1 MGVPTIA
8 ECHFMTRPVFCLTL
22 IAFASAASAQ
32 TGVVA
37 SEKDYFDDMPVVL
50 SVSRLPQRLDETPGA
65 VTVLDRDFIR
75 RSGAR
80 DVADLL
86 RLVPGFQSSAS
97 FYSGAPLASYHGAF
111 DAYSNRM
118 QVLVDG
124 RSVYSPYFIGSVG
137 PGLQTVALEDIE
149 RIEILRGSNSAAYG
163 ARAFLGVVNIV
174 TRHTSETLGTQG
186 ALTAGQNGVRDAQA
200 RLGWGNDTATYRI
213 TVDQRADDGLAG
225 SNGNNQVNR
234 FNFRSDFFTSAG
246 DEVQLRLGNYAIDS
260 GKGFPGNIDN
270 PLRNRQFESNYIQA
284 DWLRSLGQDED
295 LAASWSHAQERYDD
309 SFSYSLLNLPSRTQ
323 QILAHLLG
331 RPVSSND
338 IYMVSGSGKAS
349 SDTLSL
355 QHTFRANPATR
366 VVWGG
371 EFRRETVTSAALYDK
386 DADFVTD
393 FSRLFGNVEWR
404 AWPSVVVNTG
414 AMAEKSS
421 VTGSTLSPRLM
432 ANWHL
437 MPGHTLRAG
446 VSKAYRP
453 PSTYEKFADVRYV
466 WNGIPLGVNT
476 LASGNVVPESV
487 VTDELGYLGD
497 FPKWGASLDV
507 RAYREKIDGFIRQK
521 TTTGRPRNYAN
532 DEDFAIQGWEY
543 QFKWRP
549 WAGAQFILN
558 QAYTDIG
565 AFFRPMGN
573 GTAFA
578 APKRSSTLVYF
589 QKFPNGLDFSLSHQ
603 DSGTATLA
611 GDGLDS
617 RQAFTRTDVRLGWPL
632 RWGTH
637 AGELAFTV
645 QNLGQP
651 YADFDKLFAFNRRAF
666 VTLRLDN

>member
-1 MGVPTIA
+1 
-8 ECHFMTRPVFCLTL
+8 MTRPVFCLTL

-97 FYSGAPLASYHGAF
+97 FYSVAPTASYHGAF
-111 DAYSNRM
+111 DSYSNRM

-174 TRHTSETLGTQG
+174 TRHTSVTLGTQG

-260 GKGFPGNIDN
+260 GKGFPGNIND
-270 PLRNRQFESNYIQA
+270 PLRNSQFDSSYVQA
-284 DWLRSLGQDED
+284 DWRRSLSADED
-295 LAASWSHAQERYDD
+295 LAVSWSHTQETYLDD
-309 SFSYSLLNLPSRTQ
+309 FPFP
-323 QILAHLLG
+323 LAALG
-331 RPVSSND
+331 LKGTYV
-338 IYMVSGSGKAS
+338 VSGSGQAS
-349 SDTLSL
+349 SDALSL
-355 QHTFRANPATR
+355 QHTFRASPVTR

-371 EFRRETVTSAALYDK
+371 EFRHETVTSAALYAT

-393 FSRLFGNVEWR
+393 FTRLFGNLEWR
-404 AWPSVVVNTG
+404 AAPSVVVNAG

-421 VTGSTLSPRLM
+421 VTGETLSPRLM
-432 ANWHL
+432 ANWHFAQ
-437 MPGHTLRAG
+437 GQTLRAG

-453 PSTYEKFADVRYV
+453 PSTFEKFVDLKYV
-466 WNGIPLGVNT
+466 LPNGRTIQQI
-476 LASGNVVPESV
+476 LATGHVSPERV
-487 VTDELGYLGD
+487 VTNELGYLGE
-497 FPKWGASLDV
+497 FPQWGASLDV

-521 TTTGRPRNYAN
+521 TVTAQPRNYAN

-565 AFFRPMGN
+565 AFSKPKGN

-617 RQAFTRTDVRLGWPL
+617 QQAFTRTDMRLGWPL

-637 AGELAFTV
+637 TGELAFTV

-651 YADFDKLFAFNRRAF
+651 YADYDKLFAFNRRAF

>member
-1 MGVPTIA
+1 
-8 ECHFMTRPVFCLTL
+8 MTRRLIFSTL
-22 IAFASAASAQ
+22 VATACMGTAQAA
-32 TGVVA
+32 VA
-37 SEKDYFDDMPVVL
+37 VSENDFLDEMPVVL

-97 FYSGAPLASYHGAF
+97 FYTVAPLASYHGAF

-137 PGLQTVALEDIE
+137 PGLQTAALEDIE
-149 RIEILRGSNSAAYG
+149 RIEIMRGSNSAAYG
-163 ARAFLGVVNIV
+163 ARALLGVVNIV
-174 TRHTSETLGTQG
+174 TRHTTQTLGAQG
-186 ALTAGQNGVRDAQA
+186 AITAGQNGVQDAQA
-200 RLGWGNDTATYRI
+200 SLGWGQENATYRI
-213 TVDQRADDGLAG
+213 TLDQRADDGLVG

-234 FNFRSDFFTSAG
+234 FNFRSDFFTGAG
-246 DEVQLRLGNYAIDS
+246 DEVQLRAGSFMIDS
-260 GKGFPGNIDN
+260 GKGFPGKIDD
-270 PLRNRQFESNYIQA
+270 PLRNSQFGSSYLQA
-284 DWLRSLGQDED
+284 DWLRSLSPDED
-295 LAASWSHAQERYDD
+295 LAASWSHAQETYRDGYP
-309 SFSYSLLNLPSRTQ
+309 YSLLNLNPKTQ
-323 QILAHLLG
+323 KVLAYYLG
-331 RPVSSND
+331 RPLSTDD
-338 IYMVSGSGKAS
+338 IYNVSGSGKAS

-355 QHTFRANPATR
+355 QHTFRAGASTR

-371 EFRRETVTSAALYDK
+371 EFRSEKVTSTALYAT
-386 DADFVTD
+386 DAYYRTD
-393 FSRLFGNVEWR
+393 FSRLFGNLEWR
-404 AWPSVVVNTG
+404 ALPSVVVNAG

-421 VTGSTLSPRLM
+421 VTGEALSPRLM

-437 MPGHTLRAG
+437 AQGQTLRAG
-446 VSKAYRP
+446 VSRSHRP
-453 PSTYEKFADVRYV
+453 PSTYEKFANVRYV
-466 WNGIPLGVNT
+466 WNGITLAVVT

-487 VTDELGYLGD
+487 VTNELGYLGD
-497 FPKWGASLDV
+497 FPQWGVSLDV
-507 RAYREKIDGFIRQK
+507 RAYREKINGFIRQK
-521 TTTGRPRNYAN
+521 NATLPRDYAN

-565 AFFRPMGN
+565 AAV
-573 GTAFA
+573 GTGKGTSFA
-578 APKRSSTLVYF
+578 APKRASTLVYF
-589 QKFPNGLDFSLSHQ
+589 QKFPNGLDFTLSHQ

-611 GDGLDS
+611 GAGLSS

-632 RWGTH
+632 RWGAH
-637 AGELAFTV
+637 AGEVAVTV
-645 QNLGQP
+645 QNLGSP
-651 YADFDKLFAFNRRAF
+651 YQDYFVGHSFDRRAF

>member
-1 MGVPTIA
+1 MTAGSFLFSGG
-8 ECHFMTRPVFCLTL
+8 HLMTRSLVFLTL
-22 IAFASAASAQ
+22 IACASAASAQ
-32 TGVVA
+32 SVPAA

-80 DVADLL
+80 DVADML

-97 FYSGAPLASYHGAF
+97 FYSVAPLASYHGAF
-111 DAYSNRM
+111 DQYSNRM

-149 RIEILRGSNSAAYG
+149 RIEIMRGSNSAAYG
-163 ARAFLGVVNIV
+163 ARALLGVVNIV
-174 TRHTSETLGTQG
+174 TRHTTQTLGAQG
-186 ALTAGQNGVRDAQA
+186 AITAGENGVGDAQA
-200 RLGWGNDTATYRI
+200 RLGWGNDKATYRL
-213 TVDQRADDGLAG
+213 TFDQRSDDGLAG

-234 FNFRSDFFTSAG
+234 FNFRSDFFTHAG

-260 GKGFPGNIDN
+260 GKGFPGIITD
-270 PLRNRQFESNYIQA
+270 PLRNTMFDSNYIQA
-284 DWLRSLGQDED
+284 DWHRSLSADED
-295 LAASWSHAQERYDD
+295 LAASWSHGQEDYRDEFPFPLASLGLPGSYIV
-309 SFSYSLLNLPSRTQ
+309 SFSGQ
-323 QILAHLLG
+323 
-331 RPVSSND
+331 
-338 IYMVSGSGKAS
+338 AS

-355 QHTFRANPATR
+355 QHTFRAGLSTR

-371 EFRRETVTSAALYDK
+371 EFRSENVASAGLYAT
-386 DADFVTD
+386 DAAFRTD
-393 FSRLFGNVEWR
+393 FLRLFGNLEWR
-404 AWPSVVVNTG
+404 VIPAVVVNAG

-421 VTGSTLSPRLM
+421 VTGETLSPRLM

-437 MPGHTLRAG
+437 APGHTLRAG
-446 VSKAYRP
+446 VSRSHRP
-453 PSTYEKFADVRYV
+453 PSTYEKFA
-466 WNGIPLGVNT
+466 NT
-476 LASGNVVPESV
+476 KFVVSPILTLPGTLSSGNVVPESL
-487 VTDELGYLGD
+487 VTNELGYLGD
-497 FPKWGASLDV
+497 FPQWGASLDV
-507 RAYREKIDGFIRQK
+507 RAYREKINGFIRQFEVRRVK
-521 TTTGRPRNYAN
+521 DYRN

-565 AFFRPMGN
+565 AFFRPLGN

-603 DSGTATLA
+603 DSGTATLV

-617 RQAFTRTDVRLGWPL
+617 RQAFTRTDVRLALPL

-651 YADFDKLFAFNRRAF
+651 YADFDKRFAFNRRAF